1 MNLLRTKTIEQSIA
15 DTDEPDTKLRKS
27 LSALD
32 LTVFGVAVMIGAGIF
47 ILTGRAA
54 ATTSGPAIVISFVL
68 AAIACGFAGLC
79 YAEFASTV
87 PVAGS
92 AYTYSY
98 ATLGEFV
105 AWIIGWDLALE
116 LALGAATVAKGWSS
130 YLLNTL
136 QGFGIPVPT
145 WFAGSDAKVDF
156 GAFILVAALTALLAV
171 GTKLS
176 SRVSLVITS
185 IKVVVVL
192 LVIVAGVFYINGAN
206 YVPFVPPA
214 QAASAGGGGLL
225 DSTLI
230 QAVFGGIGTSYGLF
244 GIFAGA
250 SLVFFAFIGFDVVA
264 TAAEET
270 RNPQRD
276 VPRGILGSLVI
287 CTILYCAV
295 SMVITGMQK
304 YSQINPKSAAPLA
317 DAFKAHGVQ
326 WTSQIISFGA
336 LCGLTTV
343 VMVLLLGQSRVLFA
357 MSRDNLLPRAFGKT
371 NRKNQ
376 HPGLHHRHHWRG
388 GRAARRLRANR
399 CTGGNGEH
407 RNVVRVHLV
416 VSAGVWVLRR
426 KRPDLPRKFKVKAV
440 PVVATLAIVF
450 CVWLM
455 LNLSVVTWLR
465 FIIWMVIGL
474 GFYFAYGAWKSRLAV
489 EEKKARQQN

>member
-371 NRKNQ
+371 NRKTNT
-376 HPGLHHRHHWRG
+376 PVYITVTTGAVVALL
-388 GRAARRLRANR
+388 AAFVQIGALEEMVNIGTLFAFI
-399 CTGGNGEH
+399 
-407 RNVVRVHLV
+407 L

>member
-15 DTDEPDTKLRKS
+15 DIDEPDTKLRKS

-116 LALGAATVAKGWSS
+116 LALGAATVSKGWSG

-145 WFAGSDAKVDF
+145 WFAGSDAKIDF

-192 LVIVAGVFYINGAN
+192 LVIIAGFFYINGAN

-214 QAASAGGGGLL
+214 KAAAAGTGDLFT
-225 DSTLI
+225 STLI
-230 QAVFGGIGTSYGLF
+230 QAVFGGVGTSYGLF

-276 VPRGILGSLVI
+276 VPRGIIGSLII

-295 SMVITGMQK
+295 SLVITGMQK
-304 YSQINPKSAAPLA
+304 YSTINPKSAAPLA

-326 WTSQIISFGA
+326 WTTQIISVGA

-357 MSRDNLLPRAFGKT
+357 MSRDNLIPRAFGKT
-371 NRKNQ
+371 NPKTNT
-376 HPGLHHRHHWRG
+376 PVYITVTIGVVVALL
-388 GRAARRLRANR
+388 AAFVKIDALEEMVNIGTLFAFI
-399 CTGGNGEH
+399 
-407 RNVVRVHLV
+407 L
-416 VSAGVWVLRR
+416 VSAGVWVLRK
-426 KRPDLPRKFKVKAV
+426 KRPDLPRKFRVRAV
-440 PVVATLAIVF
+440 PVIATLAIVF
-450 CVWLM
+450 CLWLM
-455 LNLSVVTWLR
+455 LNLSVATWLR
-465 FIIWMVIGL
+465 FIIWMVVGL
-474 GFYFAYGAWKSRLAV
+474 IFYFVYGAWKSRLAV
-489 EEKKARQQN
+489 AEKQARQKV

>member
-1 MNLLRTKTIEQSIA
+1 MNLLRTKTIEQCVS
-15 DTDEPDTKLRKS
+15 DTDEPETRLRKS

-54 ATTSGPAIVISFVL
+54 ATTSGPAIVLSFVL

-116 LALGAATVAKGWSS
+116 LALGAATVSKGWSS
-130 YLLNTL
+130 YLFNTL
-136 QGFGIPVPT
+136 QGFGIPIPE
-145 WFAGSDAKVDF
+145 WFAGPKATIDI
-156 GAFILVAALTALLAV
+156 GAFLLVAVLTTLLAI

-185 IKVVVVL
+185 IKVAVVL
-192 LVIVAGVFYINGAN
+192 LVIVAGLFYIVPSN
-206 YVPFVPPA
+206 YIPFLPPTQPVP
-214 QAASAGGGGLL
+214 AGTNDLFH
-225 DSTLI
+225 STLV
-230 QAVFGGIGTSYGLF
+230 QVATGGAGTAFGLF

-276 VPRGILGSLVI
+276 VPRGIIGSLVI

-295 SMVITGMQK
+295 SLVITGMQSYTK
-304 YSQINPKSAAPLA
+304 IDPKSAAPLA
-317 DAFKAHGVQ
+317 DAFKAHGVN
-326 WTSQIISFGA
+326 WTSQIISVGA

-357 MSRDNLLPRAFGKT
+357 MSRDNLLPRTFAKT
-371 NRKNQ
+371 NPKTNT
-376 HPGLHHRHHWRG
+376 PVYITVTIGVIVAIF
-388 GRAARRLRANR
+388 AAAIPIADLEEMVNIGTLFAF
-399 CTGGNGEH
+399 
-407 RNVVRVHLV
+407 VV
-416 VSAGVWVLRR
+416 VSAGVWVLRK
-426 KRPDLPRKFKVKAV
+426 KRPDLPRKFKVPAV
-440 PVVATLAIVF
+440 GVIATLAIVF

-455 LNLSVVTWLR
+455 LNLQVWTWLR
-465 FIIWMVIGL
+465 FLIWMALGLVI
-474 GFYFAYGAWKSRLAV
+474 YFAYGVRKSRLANT
-489 EEKKARQQN
+489 A